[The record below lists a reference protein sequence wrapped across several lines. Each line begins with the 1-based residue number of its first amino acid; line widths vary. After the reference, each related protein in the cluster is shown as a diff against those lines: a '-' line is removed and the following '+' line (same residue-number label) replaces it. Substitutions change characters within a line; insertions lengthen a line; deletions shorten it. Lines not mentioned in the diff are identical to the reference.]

1 MSNTK
6 QTPAKR
12 WEEVLESEQQDLSA
26 LSKKEAIG
34 MLLDN
39 QAQFNAK
46 HSSDPNASVQ
56 ESSDPISKSAGVAKW
71 DPILI
76 AMARRM
82 APQLIPFE
90 TMGVQPMRGPTGLVF
105 ALKSHYG
112 NQTGP
117 EALYGEADTSVT
129 GSGNQAGDS
138 SGFDENGVDAAFEV
152 AGGLS
157 TADAERLGAENGT
170 VWGKMAFSVIKTN
183 VEAKTRAVFADYT
196 HELRE
201 DMLNVHGEDADRII
215 TDILSMEMEAAQNR
229 EFVRTI
235 NIASKLVG
243 DGSSTQTY
251 NLPNAGVIDV
261 QTDTGGRMLTEN
273 WKGLLFWTEI
283 MANQVAKDTRRG
295 KANFAFMTSNVA
307 SAFAAMGLMDYAPA
321 MSKLDGSLT
330 VNETTSLF
338 AGYLGNSRIKVFVD
352 PYSTID
358 YITVGY
364 RGSALDAGIYWAPY
378 VPVELRRATGEDS
391 FQPRM
396 SMKTRYG
403 IVASPFAATNADGTI
418 KPGQGLGPQENG
430 YFRKAK
436 INNII

>member
-6 QTPAKR
+6 KTPAQR
-12 WEEVLESEQQDLSA
+12 WESVLESEQQDLGA
-26 LSKKEAIG
+26 LSKKEVIG

-39 QAQFNAK
+39 QQNFNNK

-56 ESSDPISKSAGVAKW
+56 ESSEPISKTGGVAKW

-90 TMGVQPMRGPTGLVF
+90 TMGVQPMRGPTGLIF

-117 EALYGEADTSVT
+117 EALHQEADTSVT
-129 GSGNQAGDS
+129 GNGVQAGDS
-138 SGFDENGVDAAFEV
+138 SGFDANGVDPAAEH
-152 AGGLS
+152 AGGMS

-201 DMLNVHGEDADRII
+201 DMLNVHGEDADKII

-235 NIASKLVG
+235 NIAAKLVG
-243 DGSSTQTY
+243 DGSPTQTY
-251 NLPNAGVIDV
+251 NLPTQGVIDV
-261 QTDTGGRMLTEN
+261 QADTGGRMLTEN
-273 WKGLLFWTEI
+273 WKGLLFWTEV

-321 MSKLDGSLT
+321 MQKLDGSLT

-352 PYSTID
+352 PYSTVD

-403 IVASPFAATNADGTI
+403 LVASPFAATNPDGSL
-418 KPGQGLGPQENG
+418 KPGAGLGSQENG